1 MYILDNFL
9 CHAGGYN
16 RVLIK
21 MILFFLKKEHGNG
34 GDVYQQAESCLSFL
48 HLMMDS
54 VSKLG
59 TSRVGKLNVYLA
71 MVCSSI

>member
-1 MYILDNFL
+1 MYMLDNFH

-34 GDVYQQAESCLSFL
+34 GDVYQQRQNPVCLF
-48 HLMMDS
+48 
-54 VSKLG
+54 
-59 TSRVGKLNVYLA
+59 Y
-71 MVCSSI
+71 I